1 MRENSLGLRAAALIV
16 LTIAHVFFLREQEAF
31 PKNML
36 RTSRG
41 LCCSKQ
47 EKLSGK
53 RVNCESE
60 FAPRSQMR
68 TKGTKRKLTPPPPTT
83 PPPALRRRAEIF
95 KRSVA
100 MYEHGSVFA
109 TDAASQHLRWL
120 RSKSRR
126 DFGFPCG
133 HAKVETQI
141 AIELIRD
148 DKGLRF

>member
-1 MRENSLGLRAAALIV
+1 MRENSQGLREAALI
-16 LTIAHVFFLREQEAF
+16 LWTIAHVFLREQEAF

-36 RTSRG
+36 GTSWG

-68 TKGTKRKLTPPPPTT
+68 TKGAKRKLTP

-100 MYEHGSVFA
+100 MYEYGSVFA

-120 RSKSRR
+120 RSKSRC
-126 DFGFPCG
+126 DFGFSCG
-133 HAKVETQI
+133 HAKVKTQI